1 MRGSMK
7 PDIEEAVDGADQQE
21 VVDDGMDEQ
30 EGESEEARLGQTV
43 DVPAEAVEQVK
54 SLNFLWLKFNFLI
67 LGAGGAAKKRAQEG
81 NLRHQH
87 H

>member
-1 MRGSMK
+1 MEYRSSRLTSVRGTMRGSMK

-54 SLNFLWLKFNFLI
+54 SLNLFFCGLNLI
-67 LGAGGAAKKRAQEG
+67 F
-81 NLRHQH
+81 
-87 H
+87 